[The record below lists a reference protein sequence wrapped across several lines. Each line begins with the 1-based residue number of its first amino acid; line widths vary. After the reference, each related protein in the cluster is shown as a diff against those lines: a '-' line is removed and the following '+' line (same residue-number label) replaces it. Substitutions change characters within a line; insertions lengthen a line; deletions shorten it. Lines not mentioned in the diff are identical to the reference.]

1 MKNIGEI
8 MKQAQAMQSKMA
20 KIQEDLAALVLTGHA
35 GGGMVQVVMNG
46 KQEVMRVRIDPSV
59 VDAEEIE
66 MLEDLVAAAINDAQR
81 KVQEVTRD
89 SMAQLTGGLKIPGLN
104 LPF

>member
-20 KIQEDLAALVLTGHA
+20 KMQEELAAQVVTGQA
-35 GGGMVQVVMNG
+35 GGGMVQVTMNG
-46 KQEVMRVRIDPSV
+46 KQEVLRVTIDPSV
-59 VDAEEIE
+59 VSADELE
-66 MLEDLVAAAINDAQR
+66 MLEDLVAAAFNDAQR
-81 KVQEVTRD
+81 KVQELTRD
-89 SMAQLTGGLKIPGLN
+89 GMAQLTGGLKIPGLN